1 MSNGVLVIEDEPT
14 LAKNIKRYLERGDYE
29 VRIAGSGEAGLEAYE
44 AFQPDVVLLDY
55 QLPGIN
61 GLDVLSRVRAIDTRA
76 KIILVTAH
84 GSTQIAVDAMKA
96 GAYDYLN
103 KPVVLS
109 ELKLLI
115 DKAVGQERLEGTLAY
130 YHDRLADSA
139 GLSALIGSSPSMVE
153 LKERIAQLL
162 RTESSLTDDDL
173 PAVLVT
179 GETGTGKELI
189 ARALH
194 FDSTRGE
201 FPFVEINCAT
211 LPGDLVEA
219 ELFGYERGAFTD
231 ARSRKL
237 GLVEAAHGGTLFLDE
252 VGELDQKVQV
262 KLLKLLEDK
271 TVRRLGSVRDH
282 KVNVR
287 IVAATNRELQDLV
300 RARQFRSDLYFRLR
314 IVTLT
319 APPLRN
325 RGEDV
330 LTLAEHF
337 LRLHATRYGK
347 GNMRLGKGTK
357 SALLTHPWSGNVREL
372 RNAIEQAVLL
382 STVPV
387 ITLEQLALSPVFWTN
402 DAKSWSAELPPE
414 GIKLEEVEKDLVLQA
429 LEREDWNVTRA
440 ARLLGLS
447 RDTLRYRMEKFGLKR
462 SL

>member
-29 VRIAGSGEAGLEAYE
+29 VRIADSGEAGLEAYE

-61 GLDVLSRVRAIDTRA
+61 GLDVLSRVRAMDIQA
-76 KIILVTAH
+76 KVILVTAH

-115 DKAVGQERLEGTLAY
+115 DKAVGQERLEGALAY
-130 YHDRLADSA
+130 YHDRLAESA
-139 GLSALIGSSPSMVE
+139 GLSALIGSSPPMTT

-162 RTESSLTDDDL
+162 QTEALLTDDDL

-194 FDSTRGE
+194 FDGTRGE

-252 VGELDQKVQV
+252 VGELEQKVQV

-287 IVAATNRELQDLV
+287 IIAATNRELEALV
-300 RARQFRSDLYFRLR
+300 QTGEFRSDLYFRLR

-319 APPLRN
+319 APPLRS
-325 RGEDV
+325 RGGDV
-330 LTLAEHF
+330 LTLAGHF
-337 LRLHATRYGK
+337 LRLHAARYGK
-347 GNMRLGKGTK
+347 SDLRFHKNTEK
-357 SALLTHPWSGNVREL
+357 ALLEHGWPGNVREL

-382 STVPV
+382 ATEPV
-387 ITLEQLALSPVFWTN
+387 INPEQLALSPTVGSH
-402 DAKSWSAELPPE
+402 DASAWLTKLPPK
-414 GIKLEEVEKDLVLQA
+414 GIKLEEVERDLVLQA
-429 LEREDWNVTRA
+429 LEREEWNVTRS

-447 RDTLRYRMEKFGLKR
+447 RDTLRYRIEKFALKR
-462 SL
+462 ST